1 MNGMPHPILL
11 TAFEAFGGDKINPTA
26 LILDRF
32 PEEIGGLPVRKVLL
46 PVEFIRVQEIAFSEY
61 DACRPAAVIMLG
73 QAGGRRA
80 ISLEGTGRNLM
91 NARIPDNAGYEPK
104 GIPVAE
110 GGPETLQAS
119 LPIEEILEAIRSH
132 EIACERSDDAGGY
145 VCNALLYGMLHHNKG
160 AVPTG
165 FIHVPYIPEQGHPD
179 KPSMELR
186 EIFWG
191 IRTAVETVV
200 KETK

>member
-1 MNGMPHPILL
+1 MNELPRPILL
-11 TAFEAFGGDKINPTA
+11 TAFEAFGGDKLNPTA

-32 PEEIGGLPVRKVLL
+32 PEEIGGFSVRKVLL
-46 PVEFIRVQEIAFSEY
+46 PVEFVRAQEIAFSAY
-61 DACRPAAVIMLG
+61 DACAPAAVIMLG
-73 QAGGRRA
+73 QAGGRKA

-104 GIPVAE
+104 GIPVA
-110 GGPETLQAS
+110 GDGPETLQAT
-119 LPIEEILEAIRSH
+119 LPIEEILEAVRSQ

-145 VCNALLYGMLHHNKG
+145 VCNALLYGMLHHNNG

-179 KPSMELR
+179 KPSMALS
-186 EIFWG
+186 EIYRG
-191 IRTAVETVV
+191 IRTAVLTVA
-200 KETK
+200 KKTK